1 MIPTEEHRMK
11 SSGTM
16 RENPKTILIV
26 DDEEDVRYIV
36 SEMIAEMG
44 FAVYGAESGQ
54 KALDLVSHTPVDLV
68 ISDVKMEGMDG
79 LSLARRLR
87 RRFPKLPLALM
98 TAYPSDDVH
107 RLLREK
113 EIDFLLIK
121 PFFIDELQ
129 NMVLSLAG

>member
-1 MIPTEEHRMK
+1 
-11 SSGTM
+11 
-16 RENPKTILIV
+16 
-26 DDEEDVRYIV
+26 
-36 SEMIAEMG
+36 
-44 FAVYGAESGQ
+44 
-54 KALDLVSHTPVDLV
+54 VDLV